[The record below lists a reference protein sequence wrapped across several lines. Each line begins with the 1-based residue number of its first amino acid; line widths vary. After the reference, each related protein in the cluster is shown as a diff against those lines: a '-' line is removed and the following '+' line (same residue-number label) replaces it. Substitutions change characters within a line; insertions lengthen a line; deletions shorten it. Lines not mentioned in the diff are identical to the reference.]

1 MDTADEA
8 LNPENVRVQGEGKNP
23 WQGLTSKHSSPQE
36 QASQRNGAFW
46 PVLGTGGEVGA
57 GVGRRGGEGPELS
70 PRSGGSGLRACTA
83 LYLRQPGFSWTKS
96 DGFVFV
102 CSRLNDH
109 VLGTGS
115 AAVPHN
121 NSLARFSCESPLR
134 EKEPKAQRG

>member
-1 MDTADEA
+1 MDIADEA

-70 PRSGGSGLRACTA
+70 PEI
-83 LYLRQPGFSWTKS
+83 W
-96 DGFVFV
+96 
-102 CSRLNDH
+102 RLWAQS
-109 VLGTGS
+109 VYSLIL
-115 AAVPHN
+115 AA
-121 NSLARFSCESPLR
+121 ARLFLD
-134 EKEPKAQRG
+134 